1 MTSQATN
8 RAPFGVA
15 LHRQLKLIH
24 QMLRNDLTACQE
36 LAADVAAGAATAR
49 ITDRIA
55 ELRANSP
62 IWTLQVDCLYHC
74 RVVHMHHGIEDA
86 EMFPAL
92 RRSNPDLGA
101 VVDRLESDHPA
112 ISFLLDQVEAT
123 AKELDDASTID
134 ARAALVMALRN
145 LATRLL
151 EHLAYEEENIA
162 VTMRSWERWP
172 A

>member
-1 MTSQATN
+1 VTSATSD

-24 QMLRNDLTACQE
+24 QMLRNDITACRE
-36 LAADVAAGAATAR
+36 LATDVAAGVPAAQVS
-49 ITDRIA
+49 DRVA
-55 ELRANSP
+55 QLRSNSP

-92 RRSNPDLGA
+92 RRSNPDLGT
-101 VVDRLESDHPA
+101 VVDRLESDHRA
-112 ISFLLDQVEAT
+112 ISLLLDAVEAA
-123 AKELDDASTID
+123 AKEFDDASPT
-134 ARAALVMALRN
+134 AVRENLVVALRD
-145 LATRLL
+145 LATSLL

-162 VTMRSWERWP
+162 ATMRSWERWP